1 MTFANQAT
9 ESVLSDTSYI
19 EHDDNLRVI
28 AVSSLSASPLQ
39 RGQFRPAEDRC
50 GERVNGSAPGLGRL
64 NQVPGYGRQG
74 GC

>member
-28 AVSSLSASPLQ
+28 AVSSSSAFPPL
-39 RGQFRPAEDRC
+39 E
-50 GERVNGSAPGLGRL
+50 
-64 NQVPGYGRQG
+64 
-74 GC
+74 